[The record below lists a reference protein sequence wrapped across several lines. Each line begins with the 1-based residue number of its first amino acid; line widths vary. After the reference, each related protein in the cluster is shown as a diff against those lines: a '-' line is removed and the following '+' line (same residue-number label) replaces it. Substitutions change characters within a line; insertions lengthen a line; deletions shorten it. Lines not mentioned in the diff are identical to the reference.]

1 MDTGWR
7 PLDIRGQQVVRTLI
21 FLLIGAPI
29 ALVIVALALVNN
41 QPVTIL
47 LDPFTPE
54 TPYLTVTV
62 SLYVIF
68 FVTLMAGVFIGGI
81 AVWAR
86 QGRFRKAARQN
97 RREASR
103 WRGEAE
109 RLREQTAATPSG
121 PALPAPGRRAA

>member
-1 MDTGWR
+1 M
-7 PLDIRGQQVVRTLI
+7 RTLI

-29 ALVIVALALVNN
+29 ALVVVALALVNN

-68 FVTLMAGVFIGGI
+68 FVTLMVGVFIGGI

-109 RLREQTAATPSG
+109 RLREQTAVTPAG